1 MRLIFLIAILL
12 VLGLGLLQPNR
23 SNAQRRP
30 YGVFQGRIFDVDGN
44 VVRGASVTIESASYT
59 RAVKANGN
67 GHFGI
72 ELPVG
77 VYTITVNRS
86 GFAAY
91 RLTNVNISAGGDVHF
106 RFQLERR
113 NRQSANRPT
122 RSFTG
127 SDA

>member
-12 VLGLGLLQPNR
+12 VGLGLVQPNR

-30 YGVFQGRIFDVDGN
+30 YGVFQGRIFDVDSN
-44 VVRGASVTIESASYT
+44 VVRGASVTIENASYT
-59 RAVKANGN
+59 GAVKANGN

-77 VYTITVNRS
+77 VYTITVNKT
-86 GFAAY
+86 GFASY
-91 RLTNVNISAGGDVHF
+91 KLTNVNISAGSDVHF
-106 RFQLERR
+106 RFQLERPD
-113 NRQSANRPT
+113 RQSANRPT